1 MSKKRDTITYD
12 LKEGRK
18 VVYKGTTND
27 PEEREKQHKREGKQF
42 TKLLPTSRRMTK
54 KGAKKR
60 ESENLERYRRSHG
73 GMNPKYNKDS
83 DG

>member
-27 PEEREKQHKREGKQF
+27 PEEREKQHKREGKKF
-42 TKLLPTSRRMTK
+42 TKLLPTSRRMTEE
-54 KGAKKR
+54 GAKKR
-60 ESENLERYRRSHG
+60 ESENLERYRRSHRG
-73 GMNPKYNKDS
+73 RNPKYNKDS